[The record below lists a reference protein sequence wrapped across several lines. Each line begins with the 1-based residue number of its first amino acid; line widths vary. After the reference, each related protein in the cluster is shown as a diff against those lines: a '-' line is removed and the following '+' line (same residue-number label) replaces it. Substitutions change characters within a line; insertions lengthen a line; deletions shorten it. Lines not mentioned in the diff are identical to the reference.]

1 MCNPAIDGS
10 ASSLLTPPTQKVL
23 LPNPRSPA
31 PVSPTRSRHSRVPRA
46 TRLVLL
52 AAAFFFPQ
60 TGRAQPHPDAG
71 ISAGPLV
78 QTLVEKFGEAQRSR
92 AEVGVRQ
99 VLAFWRPGSDGD
111 GDMAALEDFVKSQFI
126 AEPAMLEGTL
136 RRFEEVLEAADGH
149 FLEIGRTWRT
159 GAELEL
165 GPELP
170 VDAFLS
176 ATDPSAHLQ
185 EDLFASK
192 VAFVALLNWPLPT
205 LDEMVAAGPGW
216 TRRQWAAARLT
227 RRFSLR
233 PGGAAEAARASASA
247 KAEAYIAGYNLWVH
261 HLLAPDGTRPF
272 PKGKRLLSHWNL
284 RDQIKADYAEG
295 KAGLVRQ
302 RLLVGAMNRIV
313 AQEIPA
319 AVIDDPRL
327 DWDVLRNTVRVSPPA
342 EVEERPAAQTGRGTS
357 PASASAEREPDT
369 RYALWLGNFQAAR
382 RTDADSPF
390 ARTEIDRR
398 FQLDT
403 EIPEARIRALLE
415 EVLSSPLVP
424 QVAALIE
431 QRLGRPLEPQD
442 IYYAGFLD
450 RAKYPEA
457 QLDALTR
464 QRYPDAAAYKK
475 DIPRLLRGLG
485 FSKDKAAWL
494 DAHILVDPARGS
506 GHALEAARRGD
517 FPHLRTRISPG
528 GMDYKGYNIAVHEMG
543 HNVEQVFS
551 LYSVDSTLLQGVP
564 GNAFTEALAFTFQNR
579 DLELLGLG
587 TPDAHST
594 RLRVLNDFWATWE
607 ISGAALV
614 DLRVWRWLYAN
625 PEATPAQLREATL
638 VIARDVWNRFYAP
651 VLGGRDT
658 VLLAIYSHLVNDLLY
673 LPYYPLGHLIAF
685 QLEEKLKGPTSGAEF
700 ERMASFGRV
709 TPDLWMEHAT
719 GAPVS
724 AAPLLRATEAA
735 VAAERHVPGK
745 RDAGGSAGPG

>member
-1 MCNPAIDGS
+1 VFQASLSHNVLSHACGAVLVAATLLGGPAGWAQTAGDAGS
-10 ASSLLTPPTQKVL
+10 ASSRL
-23 LPNPRSPA
+23 A
-31 PVSPTRSRHSRVPRA
+31 PSLVDALVAKHGESQRA
-46 TRLVLL
+46 
-52 AAAFFFPQ
+52 
-60 TGRAQPHPDAG
+60 
-71 ISAGPLV
+71 
-78 QTLVEKFGEAQRSR
+78 R
-92 AEVGVRQ
+92 AEKGVRQ
-99 VLAFWRPGSDGD
+99 VLAFWRLGANADGD
-111 GDMAALEDFVKSQFI
+111 ESALREFVTSQFI
-126 AEPAMLEGTL
+126 ADPATLERTL
-136 RRFEEVLEAADGH
+136 KRFEEVLEAADGH
-149 FLEIGRTWRT
+149 FLEIGRSWRT

-170 VDAFLS
+170 VDGFLA
-176 ATDPSAHLQ
+176 ATEPSAHLQ
-185 EDLFASK
+185 EDLFSSK
-192 VAFVALLNWPLPT
+192 VAFVALLNWPLPS
-205 LDEMVAAGPGW
+205 LDEMVSAGPAW

-233 PGGAAEAARASASA
+233 PGGAAEAARAAAAA
-247 KAEAYIAGYNLWVH
+247 KASAYIAGYNLWVH
-261 HLLAPDGTRPF
+261 HLLGPDGTRPF
-272 PKGKRLLSHWNL
+272 PRGKRLLSHWNL

-295 KAGLVRQ
+295 PAGLGRQ
-302 RLLVGAMNRIV
+302 RLLVAAMNRIV
-313 AQEIPA
+313 TQEIPG

-327 DWDVLRNTVRVSPPA
+327 DWDPVRNTVRLSPLP
-342 EVEERPAAQTGRGTS
+342 EVEERPASQTGGGVK
-357 PASASAEREPDT
+357 PASPNPEREPDV
-369 RYALWLGNFQAAR
+369 RYALLLENFRAAR
-382 RTDADSPF
+382 LTDADSPF

-403 EIPEARIRALLE
+403 EIPEARIKALLE

-431 QRLGRPLEPQD
+431 QRLGRKLEPQD
-442 IYYAGFLD
+442 LYYAGFLN

-457 QLDALTR
+457 QLDAMTR
-464 QRYPDAAAYKK
+464 KRYPDAAAYKR

-485 FSKDKAAWL
+485 FSPEKAAWL

-614 DLRVWRWLYAN
+614 DLGVWRWLYAH
-625 PEATPAQLREATL
+625 PDATPLQLREATL
-638 VIARDVWNRFYAP
+638 GLARDIWNRYYAP
-651 VLGGRDT
+651 VLGGKDS
-658 VLLAIYSHLVNDLLY
+658 VLLGIYSHMVNEFLY

-685 QLEEKLKGPTSGAEF
+685 QLEEKLKGPKSGVEF
-700 ERMASFGRV
+700 ERVASFGRV
-709 TPDLWMEHAT
+709 TPDLWMVHAT

-724 AAPLLRATEAA
+724 AGPLLRATALA
-735 VAAERHVPGK
+735 LAAEVKSRP
-745 RDAGGSAGPG
+745 

>member
-1 MCNPAIDGS
+1 VTFRPFRRRGA
-10 ASSLLTPPTQKVL
+10 APLL
-23 LPNPRSPA
+23 
-31 PVSPTRSRHSRVPRA
+31 
-46 TRLVLL
+46 LL
-52 AAAFFFPQ
+52 ATLLNSPGAR
-60 TGRAQPHPDAG
+60 GQPAPDAG
-71 ISAGPLV
+71 QSGAGLPQAPLV
-78 QTLVEKFGEAQRSR
+78 EALVAKYGEAQRSR
-92 AEVGVRQ
+92 ATVGVRQ
-99 VLAFWRPGSDGD
+99 VLAFWRLGSDAD
-111 GDMAALEDFVKSQFI
+111 GDAAALEGFVKSQFI
-126 AEPAMLEGTL
+126 ADPATLEQTL

-149 FLEIGRTWRT
+149 LLEVGRTWRT

-170 VDAFLS
+170 LDAFLAS
-176 ATDPSAHLQ
+176 MDPSAHLQ

-192 VAFVALLNWPLPT
+192 VAFVALLNWPLPS

-233 PGGAAEAARASASA
+233 PGGDAEAARASAQA

-261 HLLAPDGTRPF
+261 HLVAPDGTRPF

-295 KAGLVRQ
+295 PAGLVRQ
-302 RLLVGAMNRIV
+302 RLLVAAMNRIV
-313 AQEIPA
+313 TQQIPA

-327 DWDVLRNTVRVSPPA
+327 DWDVVTNVVRVSPLA
-342 EVEERPAAQTGRGTS
+342 EVEERPASQTGRGS
-357 PASASAEREPDT
+357 RPVSASGEREPDT
-369 RYALWLGNFQAAR
+369 RYALLLGNFQAAR

-403 EIPEARIRALLE
+403 EIPEARISALLE

-431 QRLGRPLEPQD
+431 KRLGRKLEPQD

-450 RAKYPEA
+450 RARYPEA
-457 QLDALTR
+457 QLDGMTR
-464 QRYPDAAAYKK
+464 KRYPDAAAYKK
-475 DIPRLLRGLG
+475 DMPRLLRGLG
-485 FSKDKAAWL
+485 FSPAKATWL

-551 LYSVDSTLLQGVP
+551 LYEVDSTLLQGVP

-587 TPDAHST
+587 APDAHST

-607 ISGAALV
+607 ISGAAWV
-614 DLRVWRWLYAN
+614 DLRIWRWLYAH
-625 PEATPAQLREATL
+625 PDATPEQLRDATL
-638 VIARDVWNRFYAP
+638 GIARDLWNRFYAP
-651 VLGGRDT
+651 VLGGKDSA
-658 VLLAIYSHLVNDLLY
+658 LLGIYSHLVSNLLY

-685 QLEEKLKGPTSGAEF
+685 QLEEKLKGPRSGAEF

-724 AAPLLRATEAA
+724 AGPLLRATSAA
-735 VAAERHVPGK
+735 VAAEQEA
-745 RDAGGSAGPG
+745 AGHPGPGGKAAPTPR

>member
-1 MCNPAIDGS
+1 MRHWPLAI
-10 ASSLLTPPTQKVL
+10 LLTALLCGGEGRTQ
-23 LPNPRSPA
+23 PA
-31 PVSPTRSRHSRVPRA
+31 SADAGVVSPNVAQS
-46 TRLVLL
+46 LVN
-52 AAAFFFPQ
+52 A
-60 TGRAQPHPDAG
+60 
-71 ISAGPLV
+71 LV
-78 QTLVEKFGEAQRSR
+78 AKHGEAQRRR
-92 AEVGVRQ
+92 AEQGVRQ
-99 VLAFWRPGSDGD
+99 VLAFWRLGANGD
-111 GDMAALEDFVKSQFI
+111 GDESALREFLNSQFI
-126 AEPAMLEGTL
+126 ADPALLERTL
-136 RRFEEVLEAADGH
+136 QRFEEVLEAADGH
-149 FLEIGRTWRT
+149 FLEIGRSWRT

-170 VDAFLS
+170 IDGFLA
-176 ATDPSAHLQ
+176 ATEPAAHLQ
-185 EDLFASK
+185 EDLFSSK
-192 VAFVALLNWPLPT
+192 VAFVALLNWPLPS
-205 LDEMVAAGPGW
+205 LDEMVSLGPAW

-227 RRFSLR
+227 QRFSLR
-233 PGGAAEAARASASA
+233 PGGTAEAARAAAEA
-247 KAEAYIAGYNLWVH
+247 KASAYIAGYNLWVH
-261 HLLAPDGTRPF
+261 HLLGPEGTRPF

-295 KAGLVRQ
+295 AAGLVRQ
-302 RLLVGAMNRIV
+302 RLLVAAMNRIV
-313 AQEIPA
+313 TQEIPA

-327 DWDVLRNTVRVSPPA
+327 DWDPVANTVRLAPA
-342 EVEERPAAQTGRGTS
+342 ADVEERPASQTGAGVR
-357 PASASAEREPDT
+357 PASANGEREPDT
-369 RYALWLGNFQAAR
+369 RYARLLENFQAAR
-382 RTDADSPF
+382 LTDADSPF

-403 EIPEARIRALLE
+403 EIPEARIKALLE
-415 EVLSSPLVP
+415 QVLSSPLVP

-431 QRLGRPLEPQD
+431 QRLGRKLEPQD

-457 QLDALTR
+457 QLDAMTR
-464 QRYPDAAAYKK
+464 KRYPNAAAYKK

-485 FSKDKAAWL
+485 FSPEKAAWL

-506 GHALEAARRGD
+506 GHALQASRRGD
-517 FPHLRTRISPG
+517 FPHLRTRVSAD

-587 TPDAHST
+587 TPDAHAT

-614 DLRVWRWLYAN
+614 DLSVWRWLYAH
-625 PEATPAQLREATL
+625 PDATAAQLREATL
-638 VIARDVWNRFYAP
+638 HIARDIWNRYYAP
-651 VLGGRDT
+651 VLGGKDSS
-658 VLLAIYSHLVNDLLY
+658 LLAIYSHMVNAFLY

-685 QLEEKLKGPTSGAEF
+685 QLEEKLKGPHSGAEF
-700 ERMASFGRV
+700 ERMASFGRE

-724 AAPLLRATEAA
+724 AEPLLRATAQALSRET
-735 VAAERHVPGK
+735 VATPGA
-745 RDAGGSAGPG
+745 R

>member
-1 MCNPAIDGS
+1 VSLASQSRSVRCSPVAILVATTLLGGQAGAQT
-10 ASSLLTPPTQKVL
+10 AS
-23 LPNPRSPA
+23 
-31 PVSPTRSRHSRVPRA
+31 
-46 TRLVLL
+46 
-52 AAAFFFPQ
+52 
-60 TGRAQPHPDAG
+60 PDAG
-71 ISAGPLV
+71 SALSRLAPPLV
-78 QTLVEKFGEAQRSR
+78 YALVAKDGEGQRAR
-92 AEVGVRQ
+92 AEQGVRQ
-99 VLAFWRPGSDGD
+99 VLAFWRLGANGD
-111 GDMAALEDFVKSQFI
+111 GDESALREFVTSQFV
-126 AEPAMLEGTL
+126 ADPATLERTL
-136 RRFEEVLEAADGH
+136 KRFEEVLEAADGH
-149 FLEIGRTWRT
+149 FLEIGRSWRT

-165 GPELP
+165 SPELP
-170 VDAFLS
+170 VDGFLA

-185 EDLFASK
+185 EDLFSSK
-192 VAFVALLNWPLPT
+192 VAFVALLNWPLPS
-205 LDEMVAAGPGW
+205 LDEMVSAGPAW

-233 PGGAAEAARASASA
+233 PGGAAEAARAASEA
-247 KAEAYIAGYNLWVH
+247 KAAAYIAGYNLWAH
-261 HLLAPDGTRPF
+261 HLLGPDGTRPF

-295 KAGLVRQ
+295 PAGLARQ
-302 RLLVGAMNRIV
+302 RLLVAAMNRIV
-313 AQEIPA
+313 TQEIPG

-327 DWDVLRNTVRVSPPA
+327 DWDPVTNAVRLSPLP
-342 EVEERPAAQTGRGTS
+342 EVEEQPASQMGRGVKPAVAS
-357 PASASAEREPDT
+357 PEREPDT
-369 RYALWLGNFQAAR
+369 RYALWLENFRAAR
-382 RTDADSPF
+382 LTDADSPF

-403 EIPEARIRALLE
+403 EIPETRIKALLE

-431 QRLGRPLEPQD
+431 QRLGRKLEPQD
-442 IYYAGFLD
+442 LYYAGFLD
-450 RAKYPEA
+450 RARYPEA
-457 QLDALTR
+457 QLDAMTR
-464 QRYPDAAAYKK
+464 KRYPNAEAYKK

-485 FSKDKAAWL
+485 FSPQKAAWL

-506 GHALEAARRGD
+506 GHALQAARRGD
-517 FPHLRTRISPG
+517 YPHLRTRISPG

-614 DLRVWRWLYAN
+614 DLGVWRWLYAH
-625 PEATPAQLREATL
+625 PDALPAQLRDATL
-638 VIARDVWNRFYAP
+638 GIARETWNRYYAA
-651 VLGGRDT
+651 VLGGKDT
-658 VLLAIYSHLVNDLLY
+658 VLLAIYSHMVNEFLY

-685 QLEEKLKGPTSGAEF
+685 QLEEKLKGPKSGAEF

-709 TPDLWMEHAT
+709 TPDLWMVHAT
-719 GAPVS
+719 GAPLS
-724 AAPLLRATEAA
+724 AGPLLRATALA
-735 VAAERHVPGK
+735 LPAAERQSRP
-745 RDAGGSAGPG
+745 

>member
-1 MCNPAIDGS
+1 M
-10 ASSLLTPPTQKVL
+10 
-23 LPNPRSPA
+23 
-31 PVSPTRSRHSRVPRA
+31 
-46 TRLVLL
+46 
-52 AAAFFFPQ
+52 
-60 TGRAQPHPDAG
+60 
-71 ISAGPLV
+71 
-78 QTLVEKFGEAQRSR
+78 
-92 AEVGVRQ
+92 GVRQ

-111 GDMAALEDFVKSQFI
+111 GDAAALEGFVTSQFI
-126 AEPAMLEGTL
+126 ADPATLERTL
-136 RRFEEVLEAADGH
+136 RRFEEALEAADGH
-149 FLEIGRTWRT
+149 LLEIGRTWRS

-170 VDAFLS
+170 LDAFLS

-192 VAFVALLNWPLPT
+192 VAFVALLNWSLPS
-205 LDEMVAAGPGW
+205 LDEMVASGPGW
-216 TRRQWAAARLT
+216 TRQQWATAQLT

-233 PGGAAEAARASASA
+233 PGGAAEAALASAVA
-247 KAEAYIAGYNLWVH
+247 QAGAYIAGYNLWAH
-261 HLLAPDGTRPF
+261 HLLASDGTRPF

-295 KAGLVRQ
+295 PAGLVRQ
-302 RLLVGAMNRIV
+302 RLLVAAMNRIV
-313 AQEIPA
+313 TQEIPA
-319 AVIDDPRL
+319 AIIDDPRL
-327 DWDVLRNTVRVSPPA
+327 DWDVLANTVRLAPVS
-342 EVEERPAAQTGRGTS
+342 EVEALPASQTGRRGK
-357 PASASAEREPDT
+357 PALASAEREPDT
-369 RYALWLGNFQAAR
+369 RYALLLGNYRAAR
-382 RTDADSPF
+382 LIDADSPF

-403 EIPEARIRALLE
+403 EIPEARIQALLE
-415 EVLSSPLVP
+415 AVLSSPLVP

-431 QRLGRPLEPQD
+431 QRLGRRLEPQD

-457 QLDALTR
+457 QLDAMTR
-464 QRYPDAAAYKK
+464 KRYPDATAYKR

-485 FSKDKAAWL
+485 FSKEKAAWL
-494 DAHILVDPARGS
+494 AAHILVDPARGS
-506 GHALEAARRGD
+506 GHALEADRRGD

-564 GNAFTEALAFTFQNR
+564 GNGFTEALAMTFQNR
-579 DLELLGLG
+579 DLELLGLAR
-587 TPDAHST
+587 PDAHST

-614 DLRVWRWLYAN
+614 DLSIWRWLYAH
-625 PEATPAQLREATL
+625 PEATPGELREATL
-638 VIARDVWNRFYAP
+638 FIARDLWNRFYAP
-651 VLGGRDT
+651 VLGGKDS
-658 VLLAIYSHLVNDLLY
+658 VLLAIYSHLVNALLY

-685 QLEEKLKGPTSGAEF
+685 QLEEKLKGPQSGAEF

-709 TPDLWMEHAT
+709 TPDLWMVHAT

-724 AAPLLRATEAA
+724 AEPLLQATAA
-735 VAAERHVPGK
+735 ALAAERQAMGASSQ
-745 RDAGGSAGPG
+745 RGPSGRAE

>member
-1 MCNPAIDGS
+1 VSLARPVGFVAAALLGLLAPPARAD
-10 ASSLLTPPTQKVL
+10 
-23 LPNPRSPA
+23 PA
-31 PVSPTRSRHSRVPRA
+31 PVRPDGGPVPAASREKLS
-46 TRLVLL
+46 
-52 AAAFFFPQ
+52 AA
-60 TGRAQPHPDAG
+60 
-71 ISAGPLV
+71 PLV
-78 QTLVEKFGEAQRSR
+78 EALVAKHGEAQRAR
-92 AEVGVRQ
+92 AEQGVRQ
-99 VLAFWRPGSDGD
+99 VLAFWRLGPDGD
-111 GDMAALEDFVKSQFI
+111 GDEKALSDFVTGQFI
-126 AEPAMLEGTL
+126 ADVATLERTL
-136 RRFEEVLEAADGH
+136 KRFEEALEAADGH

-170 VDAFLS
+170 VDAFL
-176 ATDPSAHLQ
+176 AGTEPAAHLQ

-192 VAFVALLNWPLPT
+192 IAFVALLNWPLPT
-205 LDEMVAAGPGW
+205 LDEMVAQGPAW

-233 PGGAAEAARASASA
+233 PSGAAEGARAAAAARSA
-247 KAEAYIAGYNLWVH
+247 AYIAGYNLWVH

-295 KAGLVRQ
+295 AAGLIRQ
-302 RLLVGAMNRIV
+302 RLLVAAMNRIV
-313 AQEIPA
+313 TQDIPL

-327 DWDVLRNTVRVSPPA
+327 DWDPVVNTVRLASA
-342 EVEERPAAQTGRGTS
+342 GDVEERPASQTGGGVK
-357 PASASAEREPDT
+357 PAVASTQREPDT
-369 RYALWLGNFQAAR
+369 RYAVLLDTFRAAR
-382 RTDADSPF
+382 LTDHDSPF
-390 ARTEIDRR
+390 APTEIDRR

-403 EIPEARIRALLE
+403 EIPEARIQALLE
-415 EVLSSPLVP
+415 AVVTSPLVP

-431 QRLGRPLEPQD
+431 KRLGRKLEPQD
-442 IYYAGFLD
+442 LYYAGFLA

-457 QLDALTR
+457 QLDAMTR
-464 QRYPDAAAYKK
+464 KRYPDAAAYKK
-475 DIPRLLRGLG
+475 DMPRLLRALG
-485 FSKDKAAWL
+485 FSPQKAAWL
-494 DAHILVDPARGS
+494 DAHIVVDPARGS

-587 TPDAHST
+587 APDARAE
-594 RLRVLNDFWATWE
+594 RLRVLNDFWQTYE

-614 DLRVWRWLYAN
+614 DLGVWRWLYAH
-625 PEATPAQLREATL
+625 PEATPAELRTATL
-638 VIARDVWNRFYAP
+638 ALARDLWNRYYAP
-651 VLGGRDT
+651 VLGGKDSG
-658 VLLAIYSHLVNDLLY
+658 LLAIYSHLVDSFLY

-685 QLEEKLKGPTSGAEF
+685 QLEEKLKGSRSGAEF
-700 ERMASFGRV
+700 ERVASFGRV
-709 TPDLWMEHAT
+709 TPDFWMVHAA

-724 AAPLLRATEAA
+724 AEPLFRATAA
-735 VAAERHVPGK
+735 ALAAETSTH
-745 RDAGGSAGPG
+745 